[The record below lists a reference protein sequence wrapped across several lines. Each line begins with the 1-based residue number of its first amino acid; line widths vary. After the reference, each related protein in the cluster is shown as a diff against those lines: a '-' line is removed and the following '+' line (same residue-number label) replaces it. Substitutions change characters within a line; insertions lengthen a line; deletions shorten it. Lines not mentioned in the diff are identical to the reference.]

1 MKKHAL
7 TLIGVLSLL
16 MAAGSA
22 YAQTIHVKGDIPFS
36 FIVNKATLPAGQ
48 YDFKSLGLSDGKV
61 ILVRD
66 AEGKPMA
73 TVNNQRTES
82 LDTCQETKLV
92 FKRYGSRYFLHQ
104 IWIAGEKSGQ
114 QLPQSSRE
122 TEVAKDYSPSTVV
135 ILAQLK

>member
-22 YAQTIHVKGDIPFS
+22 YAQSIHVKGDIPFS
-36 FIVNKATLPAGQ
+36 FIVNKETLPAGQ
-48 YDFKSLGLSDGKV
+48 YEFKSMGLSDGRV

-66 AEGKPMA
+66 AEGKPLA
-73 TVNNQRTES
+73 TVNNLRAES
-82 LDTCQETKLV
+82 MDTCQTTKLV

-104 IWIAGEKSGQ
+104 IWVAGEKSGQ
-114 QLPQSSRE
+114 QLPKSSRE
-122 TEVAKDYSPSTVV
+122 SEVAMDYRPSTVV
-135 ILAQLK
+135 VLAQLK